1 MKPQGKGYRIDFS
14 LQLRYLDD
22 DHHIEEGQPMND
34 VLNTI
39 KHRRTIRKFKPDAMD
54 EEKIQLILEAGR
66 WAPSFSNLQPW
77 RFIVTKDQDLK
88 NAMDKA
94 AKKSALHLGINEAPV
109 VIVVCVDRR
118 IDPLHAIEAGAAA
131 TQNMALAAYS
141 LGLGAGWIGIWGTEA
156 EASIQKL
163 FELPETVRVVS
174 LLPIG
179 IPDESPEGIR
189 KPLKGFIHSGK
200 IRN

>member
-1 MKPQGKGYRIDFS
+1 
-14 LQLRYLDD
+14 
-22 DHHIEEGQPMND
+22 MND

-39 KHRRTIRKFKPDAMD
+39 KNRRTIRKFKPDPID
-54 EEKIQLILEAGR
+54 EEKLQMILEAGR

-77 RFIVTKDQDLK
+77 RFIVFKDQDLK
-88 NAMDKA
+88 NALDKA
-94 AKKSALHLGINEAPV
+94 AKESLLHLGIREAPV
-109 VIVVCVDRR
+109 VILVCVDRR
-118 IDPLHAIEAGAAA
+118 IDPSHAIEAGTAA
-131 TQNMALAAYS
+131 TQNMALAAHS
-141 LGLGAGWIGIWGTEA
+141 LGLGTGWIGVWGTEA

-189 KPLKGFIHSGK
+189 KPLKGFIHFGK